1 MGIIDYYPANSI
13 NIHSQNKSL
22 IQCCECTYIYIHSQH
37 CLQVVQVYMHMYIV
51 KPRAVI
57 YLI

>member
-22 IQCCECTYIYIHSQH
+22 IQCCECTYIYTFTTLFAS
-37 CLQVVQVYMHMYIV
+37 CTSVYAYV
-51 KPRAVI
+51 
-57 YLI
+57 YC